1 MAFCLLIYLPIP
13 LISPIEEAF
22 SQLKQWIKKHWTLA
36 NSIDLFEYFLRLGM
50 EEVQNAGKDH
60 FRKCRLGRTL
70 HQDDDDM
77 DDDIEDMDEM
87 SAIK

>member
-1 MAFCLLIYLPIP
+1 
-13 LISPIEEAF
+13 
-22 SQLKQWIKKHWTLA
+22 
-36 NSIDLFEYFLRLGM
+36 M